1 MNLLEETK
9 NEITRIGK
17 TIEDID
23 FINIT
28 DEVEKFQNYEKAKYF
43 STDFDGFVK
52 FCARFRNYNNGYGSA
67 EVPMNTVVV
76 FKDGTWLERAE
87 YDGSEW
93 WEYRQIPR
101 KITKES
107 K

>member
-17 TIEDID
+17 TIQDID

-28 DEVEKFQNYEKAKYF
+28 DEVEKFQNYEKVKYF

-52 FCARFRNYNNGYGSA
+52 FCERFRNYDNGLGA
-67 EVPMNTVVV
+67 VKVPIDTVVV
-76 FKDGTWLERAE
+76 FKDNTWLERAE
-87 YDGSEW
+87 YDGSERW
-93 WEYRQIPR
+93 VYKQIPK

-107 K
+107 